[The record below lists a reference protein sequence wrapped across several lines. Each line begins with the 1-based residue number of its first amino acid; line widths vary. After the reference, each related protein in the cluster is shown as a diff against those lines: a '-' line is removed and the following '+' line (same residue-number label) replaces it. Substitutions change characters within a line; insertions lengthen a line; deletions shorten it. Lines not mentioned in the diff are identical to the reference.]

1 MPLPMALSPEQYRA
15 LKMIADAGQNGCTEH
30 ALAAQ
35 RFEIN
40 MIAGLIRDG
49 LATVWPQRVRV
60 GRGVIDVA
68 RVGIKDEGRQALA
81 N

>member
-1 MPLPMALSPEQYRA
+1 MALSPEQYRA
-15 LKMIADAGQNGCTEH
+15 LKMIADGGQNGCTEH

-35 RFEIN
+35 GFEIN
-40 MIAGLIRDG
+40 MVASLIRDG
-49 LATVWPQRVRV
+49 LATVWPQRIRV

-68 RVGIKDEGRQALA
+68 RIGITDEGRQVLA